1 MDVQCRE
8 QKRRGRSSPRGPS
21 VAEYDF
27 LFRAADVAGGVEY
40 ASSIG
45 SDVTASG
52 PNRFRRARARVGN
65 KGRPFRAIEFL
76 FSDGGY

>member
-27 LFRAADVAGGVEY
+27 LFRVAAVAGGVEY

-52 PNRFRRARARVGN
+52 PNRV
-65 KGRPFRAIEFL
+65 
-76 FSDGGY
+76 